1 MPAIQGNFGLTMP
14 RTASVD
20 EYLVPAPDLAGAYRS
35 GQQMALQKK
44 QQEALEAD
52 RLFRRNQAEQD
63 RQAALAQRYGESL
76 VVDPESGVPDYNA
89 SERNLQQ
96 RLMKEKMAYQF
107 GYQYG
112 LSGAATALTPA
123 EAELLNTPHGR
134 LGLSTAMSKKGDS
147 DMVMNRWLEQ
157 QKAITKR
164 YEDLENKRTERAREI
179 EEERSNRDFVRNLL
193 SGKTDKERKATY
205 RWERDGAKVT
215 GTREEYEADMAAE
228 EKAMRD
234 AEMTSIEDEQIGLI
248 EAELKKLR
256 ELRAR
261 GESIDIEDTDMPVPK
276 IQKNTAWADD
286 PARAEEILKQKLE
299 NVKKAKRD
307 KQKAG
312 LGVLR
317 NSENGIGIDAE
328 ETEGGDVIVPYRPGS
343 APSRKPR
350 STNQDEAA
358 DYISDETPTVA
369 KARRVD
375 DLQLAIDEAMAMS
388 GTKPRVPTVGDARR
402 IDDLQLAIADALD
415 RRNFRRPV
423 SVSDSR
429 KIDELRN
436 FIAELDAQDVALESE
451 TAEFSQSRRFGDVK
465 NRSESPGIL
474 GAGRRS
480 AATNAKR
487 EEIRKQKEKALS
499 QLKEILDSLE

>member
-76 VVDPESGVPDYNA
+76 VVDPESGVPDYDA

-112 LSGAATALTPA
+112 LSGAATALTPT

-134 LGLSTAMSKKGDS
+134 LGLSTAMSKQGES
-147 DMVMNRWLEQ
+147 DMAMNRWLEQ

-164 YEDLENKRTERAREI
+164 YEDIENERTERAREI
-179 EEERSNRDFVRNLL
+179 EEERSSRDFVRNLL
-193 SGKTDKERKATY
+193 SGKTAKSSGPKATLKGG
-205 RWERDGAKVT
+205 EVTFT
-215 GTREEYEADMAAE
+215 GTPEEIMALKAEQAMKDEAESSAEYKRVKDVKAKIREME
-228 EKAMRD
+228 
-234 AEMTSIEDEQIGLI
+234 GLI
-248 EAELKKLR
+248 SE
-256 ELRAR
+256 
-261 GESIDIEDTDMPVPK
+261 GEDIDLENQNSPVPYAEK
-276 IQKNTAWADD
+276 SLAFHTSPAKAREVMNERLAAALADFNAKYPGYNGSKQGKD
-286 PARAEEILKQKLE
+286 EGAE
-299 NVKKAKRD
+299 
-307 KQKAG
+307 G
-312 LGVLR
+312 
-317 NSENGIGIDAE
+317 DAE

-343 APSRKPR
+343 APSRKLR

-358 DYISDETPTVA
+358 DYPSEGTPTMA

-402 IDDLQLAIADALD
+402 IDDLQLAIEDALD

-436 FIAELDAQDVALESE
+436 LIAELDAQDIALESE

-474 GAGRRS
+474 WAGRRS

-487 EEIRKQKEKALS
+487 KEIRKQKEKALS